1 MSERVPLRV
10 AFTTIPRRL
19 WAGGYNYQRN
29 LFAALNQH
37 RPGEFTLVVFAGPR
51 DDAAELAALAR
62 IPGVEIVRSSAFDGG
77 ISGLACALGLGLDRA
92 ADSEFRA
99 NRIDVVFENARFFGW
114 RLPYPT
120 VAWFPDFQH
129 RRLPRLFSPYARWR
143 RDFGFRIQIAS
154 RRFIM
159 LSSESALQDCLRF
172 YPGLTN
178 PTSVVRFATQPTP
191 DSLTADPPDV
201 IAQYGLPSA
210 YFYLPNQFWRHKN
223 HQVVVDAL
231 KISAKRHPE
240 LVVVASGS
248 KDDPRE
254 PDYFDGIMRQVD
266 ASGLAGNFRY
276 LGMIP
281 LPHVYALLR
290 AATAL
295 INPSRF
301 EGWST
306 TVEEAKSFGV
316 PMILSDIAVHREQ
329 AGNSARYFGLDDP
342 TALAEHLSAASQN
355 SANPVVRNL
364 LPDLDARVAAFAADF
379 ALSVTRAIAFAGD
392 RKAAGNGV

>member
-1 MSERVPLRV
+1 MNRYR
-10 AFTTIPRRL
+10 
-19 WAGGYNYQRN
+19 G
-29 LFAALNQH
+29 
-37 RPGEFTLVVFAGPR
+37 GEFTPVVFAGQR

-62 IPGVEIVRSSAFDGG
+62 IPGVEIARSSAFDGG
-77 ISGLACALGLGLDRA
+77 ISGLASALTFGLDRA
-92 ADSEFRA
+92 ANTEFRA

-129 RRLPRLFSPYARWR
+129 RRLPRLFSSYARWR
-143 RDFGFRIQIAS
+143 RDFGYRVQIAS

-159 LSSESALQDCLRF
+159 LSSESALQDCKLF

-178 PTSVVRFATQPTP
+178 PTTVVRFATQPGAE
-191 DSLTADPPDV
+191 SLTANPPDV

-223 HQVVVDAL
+223 HQVVLDAL
-231 KISAKRHPE
+231 KILTRRNADI
-240 LVVVASGS
+240 VVAASGS

-254 PDYFDGIMRQVD
+254 PGYFNGIMRQVD
-266 ASGLAGNFRY
+266 ESGLAGNFRY

-316 PMILSDIAVHREQ
+316 PMILSDIGVHREQ

-342 TALAEHLSAASQN
+342 EALAGHLLQASRDFE
-355 SANPVVRNL
+355 NPVVRNL
-364 LPDLDARVAAFAADF
+364 LPNLEVRVAAFATDF
-379 ALSVTRAIAFAGD
+379 AIAVQRAIAFAEG
-392 RKAAGNGV
+392 RSRRPNRL